1 MIQKAVLMEEQAVRR
16 ALMRISHEI
25 IEHNKGTEGL
35 VIVGI
40 RRRGAG
46 LARIIAGNIHDIEG
60 VDVPCDDI
68 DISFYRDDLTTLAD
82 QPVLNEA
89 SLDFDIVDKN
99 VVLVDD
105 VLYTGRTARAAIEA
119 VFSLGRPRT
128 IQLAILV
135 DRGHRELPIKPD
147 YVGKNVPTSHS
158 ELVRVMLPPYDDET
172 GVYLME
178 RD

>member
-1 MIQKAVLMEEQAVRR
+1 MEEKEVRR
-16 ALMRISHEI
+16 ALVRISHEI
-25 IEHNKGTEGL
+25 IEHNKGTEGV

-46 LARIIAGNIHDIEG
+46 LARIISDNIRDIEG

-82 QPVLNEA
+82 QPVLNES

-105 VLYTGRTARAAIEA
+105 VLYTGRTVRAAIEA
-119 VFSLGRPRT
+119 IFSHGRPRT

-147 YVGKNVPTSHS
+147 YVGKNVPTSNS
-158 ELVRVMLPPYDDET
+158 EVVRVMLPPFDEET
-172 GVYLME
+172 GVYLMY